1 MIHYNS
7 FQDFLDAQNAGE
19 LKLEHYTDKP
29 AIEVPKEEVEPLKVE
44 VVEKKKEGKKSD
56 ESVEAD

>member
-19 LKLEHYTDKP
+19 LKLENYKDKP